1 MVHLTATLGAVISVL
16 AAGQGDVCVGPRC
29 EADAEQSTLL
39 QHTQQASSLTTAREL
54 SRAENVECPGSPG
67 VSCQGN
73 QCCPGVGTSG
83 NTFPCPSADADWNDC
98 AGEKS
103 AEPYRWSSTG
113 PCSGGSTV
121 CETAGWV
128 YCQDATCSAPTEVDG
143 VLVAKCLCWAPGN
156 TNNSILPDE
165 NGGASCVINQQRP
178 QGALPQGGTAM
189 CDAMKAGSLISTY
202 GPQGWKPPL
211 VVSKCEAQTQFA
223 WCWGAPCSRVAGDII
238 CDCPMVISESNATQ
252 YLSMSTTACAN
263 EPDPCKVI
271 HNSSPAGSGLSPQ
284 AHLTECSN

>member
-39 QHTQQASSLTTAREL
+39 QHTQQASSLTTA
-54 SRAENVECPGSPG
+54 
-67 VSCQGN
+67 
-73 QCCPGVGTSG
+73 
-83 NTFPCPSADADWNDC
+83 SAAVH